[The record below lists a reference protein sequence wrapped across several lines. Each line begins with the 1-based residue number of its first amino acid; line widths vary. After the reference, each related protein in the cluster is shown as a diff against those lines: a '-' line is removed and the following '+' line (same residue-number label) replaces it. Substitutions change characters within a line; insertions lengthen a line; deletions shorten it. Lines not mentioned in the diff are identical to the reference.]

1 LKGNNAGW
9 KVIKADGTETETR
22 YRWKHI
28 YDDMEKDPKLFT
40 EFMQASIEELEK
52 LLSPA
57 VNNTGK
63 KPMKINNILKELK
76 ASSTANE

>member
-1 LKGNNAGW
+1 
-9 KVIKADGTETETR
+9 
-22 YRWKHI
+22 
-28 YDDMEKDPKLFT
+28 MEKDPKLFT